1 MHKFFSLLKANLVD
15 NLNPFAINT
24 RSKNKKSR
32 KLAPFFLVIM
42 MMGIMFMYAEMMNE
56 ELAKY
61 GAEFVLL
68 ALAALAITILT
79 FMEGIY
85 KSGNL
90 LFKCKDDNLM
100 LSLPVERSTVFLVRV
115 LRFYLFELIY
125 NSLFLVPIII
135 SYAIHI
141 NPSFSFYIATVFAL
155 LLLPIVPI
163 ILSCVIGMIITRFA
177 SNFRFKN
184 LIQIVLTTIIMVILI
199 FISYNIEGLI
209 TNIAQHATSINDFIV
224 KLYYPVGEYVKLA
237 TDFNVLELLLY
248 VVLHLVLF
256 AIAVWGLGK
265 VYFGVISRAMTVKVA
280 HVKKDYI
287 VKTNGITKALI
298 KKEFRR
304 FVSSPVFVVNAGFG
318 LVLFVIA
325 CVASV
330 VKSDFI
336 MQAVGQMLGIMPEE
350 AIKYVPVVLLALI
363 IFTSLM
369 SSITSSMISLEGKS
383 FNIIKVLPVKPF
395 TIIFAKVLTAVSVII
410 PVLLVG
416 DLIIFLFYKVSLLNM
431 LMIIV
436 ASIVLPFVAEL
447 IGIIVNLK
455 YPKMDANN
463 DTEVVK
469 QSTSSAV
476 AVFAGMFL
484 AGITVFG
491 LFYFVTNIPVSLIVA
506 LGLSFYT
513 LLFALLMLYLK
524 HKGVED
530 FESINV
536 P

>member
-1 MHKFFSLLKANLVD
+1 M
-15 NLNPFAINT
+15 
-24 RSKNKKSR
+24 
-32 KLAPFFLVIM
+32 
-42 MMGIMFMYAEMMNE
+42 
-56 ELAKY
+56 
-61 GAEFVLL
+61 
-68 ALAALAITILT
+68 
-79 FMEGIY
+79 
-85 KSGNL
+85 
-90 LFKCKDDNLM
+90 
-100 LSLPVERSTVFLVRV
+100 
-115 LRFYLFELIY
+115 
-125 NSLFLVPIII
+125 
-135 SYAIHI
+135 
-141 NPSFSFYIATVFAL
+141 
-155 LLLPIVPI
+155 
-163 ILSCVIGMIITRFA
+163 
-177 SNFRFKN
+177 
-184 LIQIVLTTIIMVILI
+184 
-199 FISYNIEGLI
+199 
-209 TNIAQHATSINDFIV
+209 
-224 KLYYPVGEYVKLA
+224 
-237 TDFNVLELLLY
+237 
-248 VVLHLVLF
+248 
-256 AIAVWGLGK
+256 
-265 VYFGVISRAMTVKVA
+265 
-280 HVKKDYI
+280 
-287 VKTNGITKALI
+287 

-304 FVSSPVFVVNAGFG
+304 FVSSPVFVINAGFG

-363 IFTSLM
+363 IVTSLM

-484 AGITVFG
+484 AGITIFG